1 MMLTHNALHLLLH
14 TQNKSCSFA
23 DAPTQSSGHHIDK
36 TLHTT
41 KGEKKEINQKN
52 CVAE

>member
-23 DAPTQSSGHHIDK
+23 YAPTQSSGHHIDK

-41 KGEKKEINQKN
+41 KGKKRNKSKEL